1 VLTIYQ
7 PEVGGSMAIKFAH
20 DHPERVKGI
29 CLLGST
35 ASWVQRDDFH
45 TGLPERALD
54 ALARNWR
61 KGLLCEPGLS

>member
-1 VLTIYQ
+1 MLTIYQ

-54 ALARNWR
+54 ALARN
-61 KGLLCEPGLS
+61 